1 MTNRKPA
8 ALVAS
13 VAKDETSI
21 NRIDIITRLSAAN
34 AQERILI
41 LTALPMG
48 EIASIGGK
56 VAGIGASVNE
66 ALNIKLV
73 ERHGAD
79 WVAIAKA
86 LPSNLSDADKERRKA
101 INASLESIRESIKA
115 NAGGDAA
122 QAANTIR
129 RIKEWGEGKRQSK
142 SNPKANE
149 KRGLQAFLLSWD
161 VLPSI
166 YRRIMK
172 DEEACEA
179 DMVLA
184 DDIAAYFKAH
194 KIAPTAVLDCSGRSA
209 WNK

>member
-86 LPSNLSDADKERRKA
+86 LPSNLCDADKERRKA

-142 SNPKANE
+142 SAPNANKKA
-149 KRGLQAFLLSWD
+149 AIADFLLSWD
-161 VLPSI
+161 ALPSI
-166 YRRIMK
+166 YRRLMK
-172 DEEACEA
+172 DEGSQDAEMQLGDA
-179 DMVLA
+179 
-184 DDIAAYFKAH
+184 IAAYFKAH
-194 KIAPTAVLDCSGRSA
+194 KIGAAAVLECTGKAA
-209 WNK
+209 WHK

>member
-86 LPSNLSDADKERRKA
+86 LPSTLCDADKERRKA

-142 SNPKANE
+142 SAPNANKKAAI
-149 KRGLQAFLLSWD
+149 KDFLLSWD
-161 VLPSI
+161 ALPSI
-166 YRRIMK
+166 YRRLMK
-172 DEEACEA
+172 DEGSQDAEMQLGDA
-179 DMVLA
+179 
-184 DDIAAYFKAH
+184 IAAYFKAE
-194 KIAPTAVLDCSGRSA
+194 KISAAAVLACTGKSA